1 MEFDICKKPLGIDR
15 DGWRVLRKSG
25 CWAIKC
31 KGKEIALCGAI
42 KCGNVLDPE
51 FEYCIDGDR
60 IDEQDWIIEHI
71 KSKQW
76 PPPHDDADFLFL
88 FEYLRDT
95 M

>member
-1 MEFDICKKPLGIDR
+1 MEFELGKRPTAVDR
-15 DGWRVLRKSG
+15 DGWRVLKRLG
-25 CWAIKC
+25 CWAIKW

-51 FEYCIDGDR
+51 FEYYIDGDR
-60 IDEQDWIIEHI
+60 IDEPDWIEHI